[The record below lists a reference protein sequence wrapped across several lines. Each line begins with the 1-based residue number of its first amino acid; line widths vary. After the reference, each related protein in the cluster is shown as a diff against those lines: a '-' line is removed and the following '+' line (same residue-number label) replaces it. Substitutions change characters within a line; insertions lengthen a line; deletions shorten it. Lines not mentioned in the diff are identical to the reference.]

1 MLGERTYFAQETVHL
16 LQGIPLVFCSMT
28 FQREVNADN
37 VEFNE
42 DGKRLV
48 TGELWLEVLRGS
60 YMAKLM
66 VLQNKGRYVLGE

>member
-1 MLGERTYFAQETVHL
+1 MIFH
-16 LQGIPLVFCSMT
+16 
-28 FQREVNADN
+28 REVNADN

-66 VLQNKGRYVLGE
+66 VLQNKGRYVLGELN